1 VIAEV
6 FDFGALRRPIIV
18 APMAGGPSTPQLA
31 AAGTNA
37 GGLGFVAGGY
47 LTADVLAER
56 ITATRVLTTGPIG
69 VNLFVPQPSVAVRQ
83 EIEAYAAALSADA
96 ARQGATL
103 GDPRYGDDDG
113 WGAKLDVVFDIRP
126 EVVSF
131 TFGLPTADQCK
142 RLRQLGIATVGTVTT
157 LDEARR
163 ASDLVDAI
171 AVQGPAAG
179 GHRGT
184 FDPAAKP
191 ATETLD
197 QLLAAVLAVTEV
209 PVVAA
214 GGLTTAADVAS
225 VLESGAVA
233 AQLGTALLLSDE
245 SGSSPVHRAAL
256 QSGDF
261 DDTTVTRAFSG
272 RYARGLRN
280 RFVDDHEAHAPL
292 GYPEVHWLTSPLRA
306 ASVRAGDANGTNV
319 WAGTGFR
326 QARTGSV
333 ATLMDL
339 ITP

>member
-1 VIAEV
+1 MPEV
-6 FDFGALRRPIIV
+6 FDFGSLRRPIIV

-47 LTADVLAER
+47 LTADAFAER
-56 ITATRVLTTGPIG
+56 ITATRKLTTGPIG

-83 EIEAYAAALSADA
+83 EIEAYAAALSVDVE
-96 ARQGATL
+96 RHGATL

-113 WGAKLDVVFDIRP
+113 WAAKLEIVFDIRP

-131 TFGLPTADQCK
+131 TFGLPTADQCD
-142 RLRQLGIATVGTVTT
+142 RLRKVGIATVGTVTT
-157 LDEARR
+157 VKEARQ

-184 FDPAAKP
+184 FDPVAKP

-214 GGLTTAADVAS
+214 GGLMTAADVAS
-225 VLESGAVA
+225 VLESAAVA
-233 AQLGTALLLSDE
+233 AQLGTAFLLSDE

-256 QSGDF
+256 QGGGF
-261 DDTTVTRAFSG
+261 DDTVVTRAFSG

-280 RFVDDHEAHAPL
+280 RFVDNHDAQAPL

-306 ASVRAGDANGTNV
+306 ASVRAGDPNDTNV
-319 WAGTGFR
+319 WAGTGYR
-326 QARTGSV
+326 DAKTGSV

-339 ITP
+339 VTP

>member
-1 VIAEV
+1 MPEV
-6 FDFGALRRPIIV
+6 FDFGALRHPIIV
-18 APMAGGPSTPQLA
+18 APMAGGPTTPQLA

-47 LTADVLAER
+47 LTADALAEC
-56 ITATRVLTTGPIG
+56 ITATRMLTTEPIG

-96 ARQGATL
+96 ARHGTTL

-113 WGAKLDVVFDIRP
+113 WLAKLEVVFDIRP

-131 TFGLPTADQCK
+131 TFGLPTADLCN
-142 RLRQLGIATVGTVTT
+142 RLREVGIATVGTVTT
-157 LDEARR
+157 LEEARQ
-163 ASDLVDAI
+163 ASDLVDAV
-171 AVQGPAAG
+171 AVQGPSAG

-184 FDPAAKP
+184 FDPVAMP
-191 ATETLD
+191 STETLD
-197 QLLAAVLAVTEV
+197 DLLAAVLAVTEV

-214 GGLTTAADVAS
+214 GGLMTAADIAR
-225 VLESGAVA
+225 VLESGSVA
-233 AQLGTALLLSDE
+233 AQLGTAFLLADE
-245 SGSSPVHRAAL
+245 SGSSAVHRAAL
-256 QSGDF
+256 QSSDF
-261 DDTTVTRAFSG
+261 DDTVVTRAFSG

-280 RFVDDHEAHAPL
+280 RFVNNHDEQAPL

-306 ASVRAGDANGTNV
+306 ASVRAGDPNDTNV

-333 ATLMDL
+333 ATLMDQ
-339 ITP
+339 ISP

>member
-1 VIAEV
+1 M

-47 LTADVLAER
+47 LTVDAFAER
-56 ITATRVLTTGPIG
+56 ITATKKLASGPIG
-69 VNLFVPQPSVAVRQ
+69 ANLFVPQPSVAVQQ

-96 ARQGATL
+96 ARHGITV
-103 GDPRYGDDDG
+103 GDPRYGDDDD
-113 WGAKLDVVFDIRP
+113 WLAKLQVVFDIRP

-131 TFGLPTADQCK
+131 TFGLPTADHCR
-142 RLRQLGIATVGTVTT
+142 RLRQVGIATVGTVTT
-157 LDEARR
+157 LEEARQ
-163 ASDLVDAI
+163 ASELVDAI

-184 FDPAAKP
+184 FDPAEKP

-214 GGLTTAADVAS
+214 GGLMSAADVAS

-233 AQLGTALLLSDE
+233 AQLGTAFLLSNE
-245 SGSSPVHRAAL
+245 SGSGEVHRAAL

-261 DDTTVTRAFSG
+261 DDTVITHAFSG

-280 RFVDDHEAHAPL
+280 RFVNEHDAQAPL

-306 ASVRAGDANGTNV
+306 AAVRAGDGNGTNV
-319 WAGTGFR
+319 WAGAGFR
-326 QARTGSV
+326 QARTGPV

>member
-1 VIAEV
+1 MVEV

-37 GGLGFVAGGY
+37 GGLGFLAGGY

-56 ITATRVLTTGPIG
+56 ITATRMLTTGPIG

-83 EIEAYAAALSADA
+83 EIEAYAVALAADA
-96 ARQGATL
+96 ARRGTAL

-113 WGAKLDVVFDIRP
+113 WLAKLQVVFDVRP

-131 TFGLPTADQCK
+131 TFGLPAAEESR
-142 RLRQLGIATVGTVTT
+142 RLRRLGIATVGTVTT
-157 LDEARR
+157 VDEARQ
-163 ASDLVDAI
+163 ANDLVDAI

-184 FDPAAKP
+184 FDPVTKP
-191 ATETLD
+191 ASESLD
-197 QLLAAVLAVTEV
+197 QLLAAVLAVSEV

-214 GGLTTAADVAS
+214 GGLMTAADVARA
-225 VLESGAVA
+225 LESGAVA
-233 AQLGTALLLSDE
+233 AQLGTAFLLSDE
-245 SGSSPVHRAAL
+245 CGSSPVHRAAL
-256 QSGDF
+256 QGSDF
-261 DDTTVTRAFSG
+261 PDTVVTRAFSG

-280 RFVDDHEAHAPL
+280 RFVNDHDKQAPL

-319 WAGTGFR
+319 WAGTGYR

-339 ITP
+339 IAP

>member
-1 VIAEV
+1 MPEI
-6 FDFGALRRPIIV
+6 FDFGSLRRPIIV

-47 LTADVLAER
+47 LTADAFAER
-56 ITATRVLTTGPIG
+56 ITATRQLTTGPIG
-69 VNLFVPQPSVAVRQ
+69 VNLFVPQPSVAVRH
-83 EIEAYAAALSADA
+83 EIDAYAAAISADVK
-96 ARQGATL
+96 RHGATL

-113 WGAKLDVVFDIRP
+113 WSTKLEIVFDLRP

-131 TFGLPTADQCK
+131 TFGLPTVNQCD
-142 RLRQLGIATVGTVTT
+142 RLRELGIATVGTVTT
-157 LDEARR
+157 VEEARR

-184 FDPAAKP
+184 FDPVAKP

-197 QLLAAVLAVTEV
+197 QLLAAVLAITEV

-233 AQLGTALLLSDE
+233 AQLGTAFLLSDE

-256 QSGDF
+256 QGGGF
-261 DDTTVTRAFSG
+261 DDTVVTRAFSG

-280 RFVDDHEAHAPL
+280 RFVDEHDAQAPL

-306 ASVRAGDANGTNV
+306 ASVRAGDPNNTNV
-319 WAGTGFR
+319 WAGTGYR
-326 QARTGSV
+326 DAKTGSV
-333 ATLMDL
+333 ATLIDL
-339 ITP
+339 VAP